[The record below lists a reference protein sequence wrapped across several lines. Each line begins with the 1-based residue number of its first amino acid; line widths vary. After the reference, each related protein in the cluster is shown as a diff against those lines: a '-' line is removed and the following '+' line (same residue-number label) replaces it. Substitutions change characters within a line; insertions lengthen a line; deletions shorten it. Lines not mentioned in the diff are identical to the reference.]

1 MSTRILII
9 DNNQDHLDTLS
20 KELLMS
26 GNNVATFSSGEEG
39 FEAFFQY
46 QPHLFICEPVL
57 AENEIRGW
65 EIAFN
70 ILRDDPKVRP
80 YMIALANVQN
90 RTVRALCEET
100 GYDEF
105 CVKPIDLYSSDNES
119 PSLLGWVRKAKSRAV
134 NNLA

>member
-9 DNNQDHLDTLS
+9 DNNQDHLDVLS
-20 KELLMS
+20 KELLMY
-26 GNNVATFSSGEEG
+26 GNNVATYNNGEDG
-39 FEAFFQY
+39 FEAFFLY

-57 AENEIRGW
+57 AEDSIRGW

-80 YMIALANVQN
+80 YMVALANVPS
-90 RTVRALCEET
+90 RTVKALCEET

-105 CVKPIDLYSSDNES
+105 HVKSIDLHQ
-119 PSLLGWVRKAKSRAV
+119 LLGWVNKAKRQAAENSSPA
-134 NNLA
+134 